1 MMTDITASR
10 KSRQR
15 WFVVLLIV
23 FIASVAGM
31 GVAWVKSLPKTPVAE
46 GSVTITNCQRPLPT
60 DAIGVCPKLYCKKE
74 ILESGLFPLHSE
86 IGFNKPK
93 PSADPVLAGSIR
105 YHSQDGGDFVIRD
118 FECELDGDE
127 VRALTYL

>member
-1 MMTDITASR
+1 MTDVTASK
-10 KSRQR
+10 KSKQR

-23 FIASVAGM
+23 FIAAVAGM
-31 GVAWVKSLPKTPVAE
+31 GVAWVKSLPKITVAE
-46 GSVTITNCQRPLPT
+46 GKVTITNCELPLPT
-60 DAIGVCPKLYCKKE
+60 YAIGVCPKLYCKKE

-105 YHSQDGGDFVIRD
+105 YRLEDGGDLVTRD

-127 VRALTYL
+127 VRGLSYL